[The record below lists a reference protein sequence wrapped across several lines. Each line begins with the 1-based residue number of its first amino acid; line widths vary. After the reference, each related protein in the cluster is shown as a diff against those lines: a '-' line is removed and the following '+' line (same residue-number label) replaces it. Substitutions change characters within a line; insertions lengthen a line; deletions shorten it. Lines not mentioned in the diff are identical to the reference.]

1 MIKLFFL
8 LFSTI
13 SLNAQIKLMRMEDS
27 CTFEYIGNIID
38 TLRVFYPLG
47 GNKLLPMDFYVNI
60 SDDKKTRV
68 VLTLIRF
75 DLLKDDFESAIEGLH
90 IEVEERDDNLKIGN
104 RNFRFVSGTKVE
116 KGLNMEYLVFASNSI
131 DKVLVFSYNLDDWN
145 DNFDL
150 HFYKVL
156 STYKCR

>member
-1 MIKLFFL
+1 MKFLLFFL
-8 LFSTI
+8 FI
-13 SLNAQIKLMRMEDS
+13 SINYVYAQKKVDVDKFCS
-27 CTFEYIGNIID
+27 FEYIGNIVDSI
-38 TLRVFYPLG
+38 RVFHPLG
-47 GNKLLPMDFYVNI
+47 GNKVLPIVTYANE
-60 SDDKKTRV
+60 SEDKKILL
-68 VLTLIRF
+68 VLLLIPF
-75 DLLKDDFESAIEGLH
+75 NLLKDDFESAIEGLH

-150 HFYKVL
+150 HFYKVV
-156 STYKCR
+156 STYKCK